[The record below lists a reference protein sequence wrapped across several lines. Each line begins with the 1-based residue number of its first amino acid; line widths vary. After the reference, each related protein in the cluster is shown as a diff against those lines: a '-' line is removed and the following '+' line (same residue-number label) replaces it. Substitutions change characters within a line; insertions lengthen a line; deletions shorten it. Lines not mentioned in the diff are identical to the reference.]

1 MAIHAGTARRG
12 NGPSEMTPVAPLVPA
27 YFYFCCDLGGFAFLE
42 RSTAYFGFIRMNPL
56 PENLSTLPIIQ
67 PFSRAPDALDV
78 FRCLSD
84 KPHCL
89 FLDSALRHQSL
100 GRFSFVTADPFEVIQ
115 VAADGS
121 DAIGELQ
128 RRMGSFCTQ
137 RVAGLPP
144 FQGGAAGL
152 FGYELARSLER
163 LPTPRWDEFNVPA
176 LAVGLYDVVIAFDHR
191 TNEAWIISQGFP
203 ETDPDRRRRRA
214 DARLN
219 EFREWLSAAPSAPR
233 KCRDSRIAL
242 EAPFVESSRLP
253 NVGSNF
259 RKEDYLAVVK
269 ATIEYIRAGDV
280 FQVNLAQR
288 LIHAAEDHAVDL
300 YCRLRE
306 RTPATFSGYFDTGP
320 YQIVSASPERFVR
333 VDARQVETRPIKG
346 TRPRTARPEADLYA
360 ADELRG
366 DEKERAENVM
376 IVDLLRNDLSVVC
389 EPASVKVT
397 QLCGLE
403 QYGYVQHLVSAV
415 EGTLSAEQGTFDLLR
430 AAFPGG
436 SVTGAPKIR
445 AMEII
450 NELEQTARGAYCG
463 SLGYVGWD
471 GGADLNIL
479 IRTITAGRGWW
490 QLPVGGGITCRS
502 DPRREYE
509 ETWHKAAGLLR
520 ALYP

>member
-1 MAIHAGTARRG
+1 
-12 NGPSEMTPVAPLVPA
+12 MTE
-27 YFYFCCDLGGFAFLE
+27 D
-42 RSTAYFGFIRMNPL
+42 
-56 PENLSTLPIIQ
+56 LSTLPIIQ
-67 PFSRAPDALDV
+67 PLSPVPAAPAV
-78 FRCLSD
+78 FRCLSN

-89 FLDSALRHQSL
+89 FLDSALRHPSL
-100 GRFSFVTADPFEVIQ
+100 GRYSFVTADPFEVIQ
-115 VAADGS
+115 IAADAS
-121 DAIGELQ
+121 DAIGQLQ
-128 RRMGSFCTQ
+128 RRMGAFHAP
-137 RVAGLPP
+137 RVARLPP

-152 FGYELARSLER
+152 FGYELARGLER

-176 LAVGLYDVVIAFDHR
+176 LAVGLYDVVVAFDHQV
-191 TNEAWIISQGFP
+191 NEAWIISHGFP
-203 ETDPDRRRRRA
+203 ASDPERRRQRA
-214 DARLN
+214 VARLN
-219 EFREWLSAAPSAPR
+219 EFREWLCAAASTPR
-233 KCRDSRIAL
+233 TYRDARIAL
-242 EAPFVESSRLP
+242 ESPFVESARFP
-253 NVGSNF
+253 KVGSNF
-259 RKEDYLAVVK
+259 HKEDYLAAVA

-288 LIHAAEDHAVDL
+288 LMHAAADHAVDL

-306 RTPATFSGYFDTGP
+306 RTPATFAGYFDTGP
-320 YQIVSASPERFVR
+320 YQVISASPERFVR

-346 TRPRTARPEADLYA
+346 TRPRTNRPEADLYA
-360 ADELRG
+360 ADELQG

-376 IVDLLRNDLSVVC
+376 IVDLLRNDLSLVC
-389 EPASVKVT
+389 EPDSVKVT

-415 EGTLSAEQGTFDLLR
+415 AGTLSSGRSAFDLLR

-463 SLGYVGWD
+463 SLGYVGWE
-471 GGADLNIL
+471 GNADLNIL

-490 QLPVGGGITCRS
+490 QMPVGGGITCRS

-520 ALYP
+520 ALYA